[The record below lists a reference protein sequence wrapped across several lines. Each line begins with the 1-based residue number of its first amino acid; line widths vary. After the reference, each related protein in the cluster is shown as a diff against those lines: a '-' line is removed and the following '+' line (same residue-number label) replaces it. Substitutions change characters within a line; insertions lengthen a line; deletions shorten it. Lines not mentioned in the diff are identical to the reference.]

1 MQPPDEVMTDYF
13 LPPLRQLVAKSLH
26 REGFSQTKISS
37 LLGMTQASVSHYLS
51 SEGQRPYSVMA
62 SMSVNRE
69 DADTYAALL
78 AEEVKR
84 NPADAVETI
93 RTIWFDLLGRGS
105 VCDLHR
111 KMYPSLAQCDVC
123 IKAYGRK
130 ADRHAAVVNEVA
142 QAVKLIE
149 SSSSFASAM
158 PEVSVNIACVTGDS
172 EEPSDVVAVPGRI
185 VRVKNMA
192 RSLQAPESGASR
204 HMARVLLLVRK
215 RRPDFRSCINLR
227 YDGKMSR
234 ILRRLHLR
242 TITVGGYQATTGED
256 PTLTALARTMLASR
270 EGFDAVIDSGGNGVE
285 PNVYVFGTGARE
297 VARQALH
304 IAELYAAG

>member
-1 MQPPDEVMTDYF
+1 MTDYF

-37 LLGMTQASVSHYLS
+37 LLGVTQASVSHYLS
-51 SEGQRPYSVMA
+51 SEGKKSYSLMA
-62 SMSVNRE
+62 VMSVSRE
-69 DADTYAALL
+69 DADRYAALL

-93 RTIWFDLLGRGS
+93 RIIWFDLLGRGS
-105 VCDLHR
+105 VCGFHR

-123 IKAYGRK
+123 MKAYGKK
-130 ADRHAAVVNEVA
+130 AEKQSAVVDEVA

-158 PEVSVNIACVTGDS
+158 PEVSVNIACVAGDS
-172 EEPSDVVAVPGRI
+172 EDPSDVVAVPGRI
-185 VRVKNMA
+185 VRVRNTA
-192 RSLQAPESGASR
+192 RSLQAPEFGASR
-204 HMARVLLLVRK
+204 HMAKVLLLVRK

-227 YDGKMSR
+227 YDSKMNR
-234 ILRRLHLR
+234 TLRRLHLR
-242 TITVGGYQATTGED
+242 TITVGGYRATTEED
-256 PTLTALARTMLASR
+256 PTVVALARTMHTPQ
-270 EGFDAVIDSGGNGVE
+270 EGFDAIIDSGGNGVE

-297 VARQALH
+297 VAQQALR
-304 IAELYAAG
+304 IAEVYAAS

>member
-1 MQPPDEVMTDYF
+1 M
-13 LPPLRQLVAKSLH
+13 H

-78 AEEVKR
+78 TEEVKR

-93 RTIWFDLLGRGS
+93 RTIWSDLLSRGS

-111 KMYPSLAQCDVC
+111 RMYPSLAQCDVC
-123 IKAYGRK
+123 MKAYRRK
-130 ADRHAAVVNEVA
+130 ADRQEAVVDEVA
-142 QAVKLIE
+142 QAVRLIE
-149 SSSSFASAM
+149 SSPSFAFAM
-158 PEVSVNIACVTGDS
+158 PEVSVNIACIAGDS
-172 EEPSDVVAVPGRI
+172 EELGDVVAVPGRI
-185 VRVKNMA
+185 VRVRNVA
-192 RSLQAPESGASR
+192 RSFQAPECGASR
-204 HMARVLLLVRK
+204 HMAKVLLLVRK

-227 YDGKMSR
+227 YDGKMNR

-242 TITVGGYQATTGED
+242 TITVGGYQATTGGD
-256 PTLTALARTMLASR
+256 PTLTALARAMLASQK
-270 EGFDAVIDSGGNGVE
+270 GFDAVIDSGGDGIE
-285 PNVYVFGTGARE
+285 PNVYVFGAGAKE

-304 IAELYAAG
+304 IAELYVAG

>member
-1 MQPPDEVMTDYF
+1 MDHF
-13 LPPLRQLVAKSLH
+13 LPPLRLLVARSLH

-51 SEGQRPYSVMA
+51 SEGQKPYSVMA
-62 SMSVNRE
+62 SVSVNRE
-69 DADTYAALL
+69 EADRYAALL

-93 RTIWFDLLGRGS
+93 RTIWFDMLGRGS
-105 VCDLHR
+105 VCGLHR

-123 IKAYGRK
+123 VRAYGK
-130 ADRHAAVVNEVA
+130 KTDRRSAVVDEVA

-149 SSSSFASAM
+149 SSSSFASVM
-158 PEVSVNIACVTGDS
+158 PEVSVNIACVAGDS

-185 VRVKNMA
+185 VRVRNTA
-192 RSLQAPESGASR
+192 RSLQAPEFGASR
-204 HMARVLLLVRK
+204 HMAKVLLLVRK

-227 YDGKMSR
+227 YDGKMNR
-234 ILRRLHLR
+234 TLQRLHLR
-242 TITVGGYQATTGED
+242 TITVGGYRATSEED
-256 PTLTALARTMLASR
+256 PTVAALARTMLASQ

-285 PNVYVFGTGARE
+285 PNVYVFGASAGEVVRE
-297 VARQALH
+297 ALK
-304 IAELYAAG
+304 IAELYAAS